1 MDKLDE
7 RIIEAYDKVVTG
19 KVEEGKMQKGIWV
32 TLSNKGG
39 MLAQEFVKDNRGIKA
54 VLMDWSSTLSDGD
67 MIKIEK
73 GQSEG

>member
-1 MDKLDE
+1 MDNTDKKIL
-7 RIIEAYDKVVTG
+7 EAYDKIVTT
-19 KVEEGKMQKGIWV
+19 VEEGKMQKGIWV